1 MTGSMYSE
9 HLGLISD
16 EQLQA
21 ALDRFHLGR
30 FIGAEPILFGAFRQN
45 IFVSSTEGDYVLRG
59 KPLFWWQFPTEQFY
73 ARFLHERAH
82 APAPWP
88 YLVDPT
94 TDIFG
99 WSSVLMPRMPGLQLA
114 DPQVR
119 EQLLPS
125 DRQAIASTLGENLA
139 HMQRATWPRTG
150 RYQAATD
157 TVEPFELAH
166 ELAWPLPV
174 ESDPDLA
181 ARAPTIISY
190 SERVQACLRHQLA
203 KARKL
208 NAAATTQQDIAWVE
222 DCIAEAREALDDRF
236 EPCLVM
242 QDYKRSNVTVQQQ
255 GARWQ
260 VSGVFDLM
268 EASFGD
274 GEADLS
280 RLFAVYLEEDRQL
293 ARAFLQGYL
302 SQTTPRPGFA
312 RRFPVYMLL
321 DRAIVWGFGQRVP
334 GWWDG
339 HRTFRD
345 WASRSTSLEGML

>member
-1 MTGSMYSE
+1 MTGRMYSE

-30 FIGAEPILFGAFRQN
+30 FIGAEPIPLGMFGQN
-45 IFVSSTEGDYVLRG
+45 LFVSSTEGDYVLRG

-73 ARFLHERAH
+73 TRFLHERAH
-82 APAPWP
+82 APARLPLPHRSHHRHLWME
-88 YLVDPT
+88 VCAHAA
-94 TDIFG
+94 
-99 WSSVLMPRMPGLQLA
+99 MPGLQLA

-139 HMQRATWPRTG
+139 RMQQATWLRAG
-150 RYQAATD
+150 HYQAATD

-166 ELAWPLPV
+166 ELAWPFPV

-181 ARAPTIISY
+181 ALSPTSIPY

-208 NAAATTQQDIAWVE
+208 NAAATTQQDIAWVG
-222 DCIAEAREALDDRF
+222 DCIEEANDALDDRF

-255 GARWQ
+255 DARW
-260 VSGVFDLM
+260 
-268 EASFGD
+268 
-274 GEADLS
+274 
-280 RLFAVYLEEDRQL
+280 
-293 ARAFLQGYL
+293 
-302 SQTTPRPGFA
+302 
-312 RRFPVYMLL
+312 
-321 DRAIVWGFGQRVP
+321 
-334 GWWDG
+334 
-339 HRTFRD
+339 
-345 WASRSTSLEGML
+345 